1 MTPKRDLE
9 RQETGSDASLL
20 PLLLERSDDL
30 ILVVDTALTLS
41 YLNPAAERASGRA
54 AARLAGQTVV
64 QAGLF
69 AAAAGRLHERLAAAL
84 AAADTPRF
92 ELDWQ
97 HEDGSERRYEVDVMR
112 SHGTPPRLLVRA
124 REVTAQRRIE
134 HDLRLREEAFRT
146 LAENVPDNIIRY
158 GLDGRAVYCNHEI
171 EQRVKVQ
178 ASRIVGRTPAEGA
191 PPGMRGVEAYEAQ
204 LQRTLATGQS
214 GTVELQVP
222 HPDGQARVHSVVIA
236 AERDA
241 QGAVCGAVAVGRDV
255 TDEVRVREALAARER
270 EFRTLAENSPD
281 VIVRYD
287 RAMRVVYGN
296 PALGERT
303 GVPAAQMLGRLALE
317 TLPRGRSGREDYLR
331 QLQATLESGC
341 GGSVELQSDG
351 DADGPRSYSVEF
363 IAERDEHGSI
373 CGALAIGRD
382 VTQQVRSARALA
394 EKEREFRSLAENAGD
409 VIMRWDTECRMRYVN
424 PAVAGFLDKPVD
436 QLIGRLPVGR
446 AGDGPYR
453 PMYEAVLRVVRNGRP
468 AMLDLRLPAPGGAGT
483 LVHQIRL
490 VPERD
495 EAGRV
500 CSVLGIGRDVSE
512 KVAHLELIE
521 SLVRTDPLTRLANR
535 QALHERAPALFAAA
549 RRHGRQ
555 VAVMLLDLDQF
566 KSINDGLGHSAGDT
580 LLCET
585 ARRLGACLRSNDLLV
600 RQGGD
605 EFVVVAPD
613 IEDAEVLG
621 AITDKLHRAL
631 SAPLQLHGRELH
643 ISASIGVALFP
654 ADGDGL
660 EPLLAHADSAM
671 YHAKRGGRGRT
682 EFFRREL
689 GDAVQRRL
697 LLEAALREASHG
709 AGLELHFQPQVC
721 LQHQDRLI
729 GAEALLRWRHPSL
742 GMLAPDAFI
751 GLAEE
756 GGMIVPIGRWVLH
769 TAAHAAARWN
779 RGRRTPLRIAVNVST
794 RQFVQG
800 DLCGELRDILAE
812 TGCDPRWLSVEI
824 TESALLENS
833 SRVQQVLDGMRALGV
848 HVALDDFGTGYSA
861 LHYLARFPV
870 DGLKIDKSF
879 VQGIGRSEREN
890 EVVKAFIAMSAAL
903 KMDLVAEGIETAAQ
917 AAFLLAE
924 GCLHGQGWRF
934 GRPMPADRFEQL
946 LQVRA
951 AA

>member
-1 MTPKRDLE
+1 
-9 RQETGSDASLL
+9 
-20 PLLLERSDDL
+20 
-30 ILVVDTALTLS
+30 
-41 YLNPAAERASGRA
+41 
-54 AARLAGQTVV
+54 
-64 QAGLF
+64 
-69 AAAAGRLHERLAAAL
+69 
-84 AAADTPRF
+84 
-92 ELDWQ
+92 
-97 HEDGSERRYEVDVMR
+97 
-112 SHGTPPRLLVRA
+112 
-124 REVTAQRRIE
+124 
-134 HDLRLREEAFRT
+134 
-146 LAENVPDNIIRY
+146 
-158 GLDGRAVYCNHEI
+158 
-171 EQRVKVQ
+171 
-178 ASRIVGRTPAEGA
+178 
-191 PPGMRGVEAYEAQ
+191 
-204 LQRTLATGQS
+204 
-214 GTVELQVP
+214 
-222 HPDGQARVHSVVIA
+222 
-236 AERDA
+236 
-241 QGAVCGAVAVGRDV
+241 
-255 TDEVRVREALAARER
+255 
-270 EFRTLAENSPD
+270 
-281 VIVRYD
+281 
-287 RAMRVVYGN
+287 
-296 PALGERT
+296 
-303 GVPAAQMLGRLALE
+303 
-317 TLPRGRSGREDYLR
+317 R
-331 QLQATLESGC
+331 QLQATLASGR
-341 GGSVELQSDG
+341 GGRVELQSDTG
-351 DADGPRSYSVEF
+351 GGLRSFSVEF
-363 IAERDEHGSI
+363 IAECDEHGSI

-382 VTQQVRSARALA
+382 VTQQVRGAHALA

-409 VIMRWDTECRMRYVN
+409 IIMRWDTECRLLYVN
-424 PAVAGFLDKPVD
+424 PAGAGFLDKPLE
-436 QLIGRLPVGR
+436 QLIGRLPVDASGGGPFR
-446 AGDGPYR
+446 A
-453 PMYEAVLRVVRNGRP
+453 MYEAVLRVVRDGRP

-483 LVHQIRL
+483 LVHQVRL

-495 EAGRV
+495 AAGRV

-512 KVAHLELIE
+512 KVAQLELIE

-549 RRHGRQ
+549 RRNGRQ

-585 ARRLGACLRSNDLLV
+585 ARRLGACLRGNDLLV

-613 IEDAEVLG
+613 IGDAEVLG

-654 ADGDGL
+654 ADGEGL

-697 LLEAALREASHG
+697 LLEAALREASDG

-721 LQHQDRLI
+721 LQHQDRLV

-756 GGMIVPIGRWVLH
+756 SGMIVPIGRWVLH
-769 TAAHAAARWN
+769 SAARAAARWN
-779 RGRRTPLRIAVNVST
+779 RGRCTPLRIAVNVST

-800 DLCGELRDILAE
+800 DLGGELRDILAE

-890 EVVKAFIAMSAAL
+890 EVVKAFIAMASAL
-903 KMDLVAEGIETAAQ
+903 KMDLVAEGIESAPQ

-946 LQVRA
+946 LQARA